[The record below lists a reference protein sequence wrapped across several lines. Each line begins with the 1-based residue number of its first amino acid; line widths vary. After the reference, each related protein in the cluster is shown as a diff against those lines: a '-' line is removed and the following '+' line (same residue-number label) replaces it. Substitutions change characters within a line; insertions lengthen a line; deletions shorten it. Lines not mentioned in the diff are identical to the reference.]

1 MRPLKKLS
9 GKQRKRKSDESTNRR
24 KTKPAQTDKARREA
38 EAAEL
43 KRSVEEET
51 RRKVEEDAKR
61 VAEEARKMAAENEG
75 KWPEPVAEQTES
87 ADYHVTTS
95 QHARAAKMK
104 TTPKLKV
111 IAAAV
116 LVVVKRLNR
125 RKATNSLSLKLIA
138 KKHVLLAA
146 KANVNQAHYS
156 RALTSLLLR

>member
-1 MRPLKKLS
+1 
-9 GKQRKRKSDESTNRR
+9 
-24 KTKPAQTDKARREA
+24 
-38 EAAEL
+38 
-43 KRSVEEET
+43 
-51 RRKVEEDAKR
+51 
-61 VAEEARKMAAENEG
+61 MAAENEG

-95 QHARAAKMK
+95 QHARAAEDENDA
-104 TTPKLKV
+104 KLKV